1 MMEKTV
7 KNGHLIVF
15 DKCSWPHQQ
24 LVLEF
29 IKESLV
35 NDKIITIDSKI
46 SKNEKTFRYRGSGL

>member
-1 MMEKTV
+1 MRLEKDTRYQNAPTRSTTSFYLYRQLML
-7 KNGHLIVF
+7 K
-15 DKCSWPHQQ
+15 

-46 SKNEKTFRYRGSGL
+46 SRK